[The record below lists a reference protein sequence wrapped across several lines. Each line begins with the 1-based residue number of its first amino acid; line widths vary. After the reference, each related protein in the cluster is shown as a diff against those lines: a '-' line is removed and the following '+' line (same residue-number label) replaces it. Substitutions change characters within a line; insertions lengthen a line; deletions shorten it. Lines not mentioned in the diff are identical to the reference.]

1 LAIPGQEAQLLKIN
15 ERTLFS
21 DAVADAVEE
30 VPEEFQ
36 RYLENVEIFVED
48 FADANTLNSLGMD
61 SPWQLLGLY
70 VGVPH
75 DRKSVFYVAPVP
87 DRIFLYR
94 RPILHAAGRKE
105 SIMEKIREVLIHE
118 IGHHFG
124 FSEKQLE
131 EMEGRT
137 D

>member
-1 LAIPGQEAQLLKIN
+1 LN
-15 ERTLFS
+15 SCERSPFS
-21 DAVADAVEE
+21 DAVADAVAE
-30 VPEEFQ
+30 VPEVFQ
-36 RYLENVEIFVED
+36 RHLENVEIFVED
-48 FADANTLNSLGMD
+48 FADANTLNSLGIE

-75 DRKSVFYVAPVP
+75 GHKSVFYISPVP

-94 RPILHAAGRKE
+94 RPILSAAGRTE
-105 SIMEKIREVLIHE
+105 SVKEKIREVLIHE

-124 FSEKQLE
+124 FSEEQLE

-137 D
+137 G

>member
-1 LAIPGQEAQLLKIN
+1 MNGN
-15 ERTLFS
+15 ERSLFS

-75 DRKSVFYVAPVP
+75 GQKSVFHVAPVP

-94 RPILHAAGRKE
+94 RPILRAAGRTG
-105 SIMEKIREVLIHE
+105 SVMETIREVLIHE

-131 EMEGRT
+131 ELEGRT
-137 D
+137 G